1 MSAMTN
7 AMIIFTERCKLMD
20 EGKIKGTGIS
30 QEIEINGE
38 IKKLELPEEIHTYN
52 KWKELGY
59 QVRKGEKSQI
69 KFSIWKYRGNKKTE
83 DEESDKKVQSGHCF
97 MKLSAFFTMDQV
109 DKIA

>member
-1 MSAMTN
+1 MAAMTN
-7 AMIIFTERCKLMD
+7 QMIIFMERCKLFD
-20 EGKIKGTGIS
+20 EGKIKGTGIFT
-30 QEIEINGE
+30 EMEINGE

-59 QVRKGEKSQI
+59 QVRRGEKSQI
-69 KFSIWKYRGNKKTE
+69 KFSIWKYRGSANT
-83 DEESDKKVQSGHCF
+83 DEESEENVRGGHCF